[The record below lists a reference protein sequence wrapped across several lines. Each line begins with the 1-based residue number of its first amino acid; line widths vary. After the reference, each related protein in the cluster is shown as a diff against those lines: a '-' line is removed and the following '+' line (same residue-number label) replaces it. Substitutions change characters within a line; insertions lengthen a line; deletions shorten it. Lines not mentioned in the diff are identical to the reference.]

1 MKDHITKSEARAFK
15 ARWTSVNLAEKR
27 ELRTTSFEQKAKQL
41 AALMESA
48 EGMGWKETLASEE
61 SVVRDQI
68 DIGRADDHRLDHEK
82 NPP

>member
-27 ELRTTSFEQKAKQL
+27 ELRTTPFEQKAKQL

-61 SVVRDQI
+61 SMVRERWNALRKI
-68 DIGRADDHRLDHEK
+68 CRK
-82 NPP
+82 